1 MGKSGMQ
8 KGKGK
13 GKVKE
18 TLGKATGN
26 ERMKAEGKAEQ
37 AEGKVQESADK
48 ARDAMK
54 RRSH

>member
-8 KGKGK
+8 TGK
-13 GKVKE
+13 GKVEE

-37 AEGKVQESADK
+37 AEGKVRESADK